1 MTFFYLNDRVLVT
14 VPYSSFVITSF
25 VMYFIVLTH
34 RIQTLDLRLWS
45 FSLTSILMRR
55 SPRAT
60 VSCRRESQRGRATRP
75 YVSYMDSKW
84 CTRRASAG
92 DLKPL
97 GNCYYW
103 CDSVEC
109 SQQIIVKLICWLS
122 NIYIYMCVYMCV
134 CVQCVCYVFLG
145 WQMDLGKI
153 ITVEKI
159 SMLIIKHKLMFGLCR
174 RHIGRMRNKI
184 NISVNFEA
192 YLTSLHCRFVGQCLP
207 HPDYT

>member
-1 MTFFYLNDRVLVT
+1 MTVFWWLYHTL
-14 VPYSSFVITSF
+14 TSF
-25 VMYFIVLTH
+25 FMYFIVFTH

-75 YVSYMDSKW
+75 YVSYIDSKW

-97 GNCYYW
+97 GNCNYW

-109 SQQIIVKLICWLS
+109 SQQIIVKLICWPS
-122 NIYIYMCVYMCV
+122 NIYVRICVYVCSV
-134 CVQCVCYVFLG
+134 CVTYSLV
-145 WQMDLGKI
+145 GKWI
-153 ITVEKI
+153 LAKSSPLKKI

-174 RHIGRMRNKI
+174 RHIGQMRNEI
-184 NISVNFEA
+184 NI
-192 YLTSLHCRFVGQCLP
+192 
-207 HPDYT
+207 